1 MTRIV
6 PTVLGFLL
14 LATFIATA
22 GFGADLTI
30 VSTVTF
36 NGKSN
41 TATQYVSEEKIRYAD
56 GQSDVIV
63 DHTTGQM
70 IFIDHKKKKYSETS
84 IDEMRA
90 KMAEFDEMLEG
101 NAIMERMMGPGGAAE
116 VEKVGGS
123 RDIAGYPCTLY
134 KVTLGPKF
142 VFDLWVTGQLEL
154 PTTYYDAAKSRYA
167 AMGPIGARFDKLYDE
182 MKKINGVP
190 LATTTH
196 VGVMGMKFDSEQT
209 ATTVT
214 VGSLPADAF
223 ALPPYK
229 KAKKSPFE

>member
-1 MTRIV
+1 MTRTTF
-6 PTVLGFLL
+6 TVLGALL
-14 LATFIATA
+14 IAHLAASTS
-22 GFGADLTI
+22 FGADLTI
-30 VSTVTF
+30 ASTVTF
-36 NGKSN
+36 NGKTSS
-41 TATQYVSEEKIRYAD
+41 ATQYISDEKIRYAD
-56 GQSDVIV
+56 GQSDVIM
-63 DHTTGQM
+63 DHANGRT
-70 IFIDHKKKKYSETS
+70 IFIDHKKKKYYETTVE
-84 IDEMRA
+84 EMRA
-90 KMAEFDEMLEG
+90 KMAELDEMMEG
-101 NAIMERMMGPGGAAE
+101 NPIMERMMGPGGAAK

-123 RDIAGYPCTLY
+123 REIAGYPCTQY

-142 VFDLWVTGQLEL
+142 VFDLWVTDQLEL
-154 PTTYYDAAKSRYA
+154 PTTYYDAAKTRYA

-223 ALPPYK
+223 AIPPYK